1 MSFMFLRRNEQ
12 VFSRIGYDSTFS
24 DGKYNTSAN
33 SLQML
38 THWISF
44 NYKCGFK
51 TYFISVRKQLWCP
64 RPATQSKLKQFPGTA
79 HHAVK
84 LNKQKWN

>member
-1 MSFMFLRRNEQ
+1 MESKNKENHVVFSKMMCLQPQNNSTHQKNHRKCLIFKMSFMFLRRNEQ

-38 THWISF
+38 TH
-44 NYKCGFK
+44 
-51 TYFISVRKQLWCP
+51 
-64 RPATQSKLKQFPGTA
+64 
-79 HHAVK
+79 
-84 LNKQKWN
+84 